1 MSVQLSDQ
9 KRGICA
15 PSLNGRRTSKRARPT
30 VHLLSVRRFVPA
42 SSFLPPPPAGPLPR
56 SPLPIKRLTVRSP
69 RTSRGRS
76 VRRLSLTGAA
86 PGKGSKTQVKVYIRR
101 CIKLK
106 SQPTGQL
113 TKIRAIF
120 SQPGTSI
127 LVHRQSP
134 SKSVNSTQQHEAANS
149 RDQTT

>member
-1 MSVQLSDQ
+1 MFGVKESTS
-9 KRGICA
+9 ICTSFERLTWTVA
-15 PSLNGRRTSKRARPT
+15 DGRANASNGRPPPSLC
-30 VHLLSVRRFVPA
+30 
-42 SSFLPPPPAGPLPR
+42 SFLCSLIRSFPLLPSPSAR
-56 SPLPIKRLTVRSP
+56 SLLHIKRLAVWSP

-134 SKSVNSTQQHEAANS
+134 SKRLVLHDA
-149 RDQTT
+149 